1 MKQSIF
7 VIEKELKKI
16 SQSVSDDIK
25 NSYIDIN
32 SNGTFGLFAKKPI
45 QAGAILC
52 ELDGQKMDWGHYEK
66 LRRTINLGEYQD
78 YIFMEWNAL
87 DPKTLL
93 VRAFRTK
100 YSYIN
105 HSKMPNVE
113 IKYNPIRIEAVK
125 DISEYDELTIDYSKE
140 PLSEEY
146 KADKEK
152 SFIQ

>member
-1 MKQSIF
+1 
-7 VIEKELKKI
+7 
-16 SQSVSDDIK
+16 
-25 NSYIDIN
+25 
-32 SNGTFGLFAKKPI
+32 
-45 QAGAILC
+45 
-52 ELDGQKMDWGHYEK
+52 MDWGHYEK
-66 LRRTINLGEYQD
+66 LRKIINLGEYQD

-105 HSKMPNVE
+105 HSKTPNVE
-113 IKYNPIRIEAVK
+113 IKYSPIRIEAIK
-125 DISEYDELTIDYSKE
+125 NIDEHEEIVIDYSKE

-146 KADKEK
+146 RADKEK

>member
-52 ELDGQKMDWGHYEK
+52 EV
-66 LRRTINLGEYQD
+66 
-78 YIFMEWNAL
+78 
-87 DPKTLL
+87 PKESLN
-93 VRAFRTK
+93 TK
-100 YSYIN
+100 FNYIN
-105 HSKMPNVE
+105 ISNDFNV
-113 IKYNPIRIEAVK
+113 V
-125 DISEYDELTIDYSKE
+125 LMKE
-140 PLSEEY
+140 PLRVEAIKNIEEH
-146 KADKEK
+146 DEILINEK
-152 SFIQ
+152 

>member
-1 MKQSIF
+1 
-7 VIEKELKKI
+7 
-16 SQSVSDDIK
+16 
-25 NSYIDIN
+25 
-32 SNGTFGLFAKKPI
+32 
-45 QAGAILC
+45 
-52 ELDGQKMDWGHYEK
+52 MDWNHYEK
-66 LRRTINLGEYQD
+66 LRKIINLGEYQD

-105 HSKMPNVE
+105 HSSVPNVE
-113 IKYNPIRIEAVK
+113 IKYSPIRIEVIK
-125 DISEYDELTIDYSKE
+125 NIDEHEEIVIDYSKE